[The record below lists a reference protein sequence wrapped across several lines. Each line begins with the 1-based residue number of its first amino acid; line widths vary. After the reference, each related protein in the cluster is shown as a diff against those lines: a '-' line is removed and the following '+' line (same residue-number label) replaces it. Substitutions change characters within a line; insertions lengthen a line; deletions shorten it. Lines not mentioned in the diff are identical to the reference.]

1 MHKQNQQ
8 MLKYLIAED
17 MVKKIGGGYRL
28 KTDAE
33 MEMEMYRD
41 KGTGYDKYFQ
51 RVK

>member
-1 MHKQNQQ
+1 
-8 MLKYLIAED
+8 

-28 KTDAE
+28 KTE
-33 MEMEMYRD
+33 KELEMEMYRD